1 MVIPSQREYPQPP
14 RPASRPRS
22 GPVADV
28 VELIMADHRRI
39 RRLREVFDNAVRR
52 GAASGSAWIPGHV
65 WERLAVLLEVHIS
78 AEEEICYL
86 PMSRSRSHPA
96 EWRQA
101 AVADH
106 DDIREAIGEAALQ
119 PAGSALW
126 WAAVRSALAISAA
139 QLDREE
145 RDMLGGWLP
154 SLTMSQRLEL
164 GRQWLAFVSTWRLQV
179 IEGKR
184 SGTRAGR
191 ARSG

>member
-1 MVIPSQREYPQPP
+1 MVVPSQREYPQPP
-14 RPASRPRS
+14 GRAVRPSS

-28 VELIMADHRRI
+28 AELIMADHRRI
-39 RRLREVFDNAVRR
+39 RRMRGVFDDAIR
-52 GAASGSAWIPGHV
+52 GAASGSAWVPGHV
-65 WERLAVLLEVHIS
+65 WERLAELLEVHIS

-86 PMSRSRSHPA
+86 PMSRSRPHPA

-106 DDIREAIGEAALQ
+106 DEIREAIGEAALQ

-126 WAAVRSALAISAA
+126 WAAVRSALAISAN

-145 RDMLGGWLP
+145 RDVLSGWLP
-154 SLTMSQRLEL
+154 RLTMSQRHEL
-164 GRQWLAFVSTWRLQV
+164 GRQWLAFVSAWRLQV